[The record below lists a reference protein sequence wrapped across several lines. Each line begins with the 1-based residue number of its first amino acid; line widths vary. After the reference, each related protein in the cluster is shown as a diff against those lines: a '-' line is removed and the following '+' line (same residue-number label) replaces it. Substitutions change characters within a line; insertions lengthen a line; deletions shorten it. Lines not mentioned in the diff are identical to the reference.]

1 MSTRLLIVTFHEI
14 AIKYDSELK
23 TQLVLLDISKN
34 PNVESQRSL
43 HFKFRQ
49 MIYLF
54 KMIYHVMKDFH
65 LCSWLPSYDLSKIS
79 AKLAISLK
87 HKISFA
93 EFLDILF
100 DNSVTSSL
108 RSLKKK
114 KNLHTFR

>member
-1 MSTRLLIVTFHEI
+1 
-14 AIKYDSELK
+14 
-23 TQLVLLDISKN
+23 
-34 PNVESQRSL
+34 
-43 HFKFRQ
+43 
-49 MIYLF
+49 
-54 KMIYHVMKDFH
+54 MIYHVMKDFH

-108 RSLKKK
+108 TSLKKK
-114 KNLHTFR
+114 NKLTHISLTKQKSFGSHLSLYFSIFY